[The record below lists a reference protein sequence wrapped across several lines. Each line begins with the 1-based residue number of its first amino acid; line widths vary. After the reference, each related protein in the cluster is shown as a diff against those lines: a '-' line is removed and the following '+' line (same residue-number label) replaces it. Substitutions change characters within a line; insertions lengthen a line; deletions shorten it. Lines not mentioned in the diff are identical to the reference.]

1 MVRHNKHSIML
12 VKLTDLLHV
21 LQVTLANITHEKQKI
36 KNKT

>member
-1 MVRHNKHSIML
+1 ML